1 MHVSQMRVRLGV
13 AAVTAI
19 LLAGCGGGSDDPS
32 GKATTKAPDS
42 SAPAATSDAPAEPTT
57 SGTFSVSGS
66 MEGQGPL
73 SEVVCVPVEGGIL
86 VTSSFS
92 ASGKTGSL
100 SVSSAPAPS
109 DHERG
114 DSFTVKGDKI
124 LMFTRISADKL
135 PYAIKDDGSKVTG
148 SVTLAEMG
156 DIAKPV
162 ADRKQVEVTVDID
175 CGT

>member
-1 MHVSQMRVRLGV
+1 MHVSQVRVRLGV
-13 AAVTAI
+13 AAAVAI
-19 LLAGCGGGSDDPS
+19 LLAGCGGGSDEPSDPS
-32 GKATTKAPDS
+32 TKAPPS

-57 SGTFSVSGS
+57 RGTFSVSGS
-66 MEGQGPL
+66 VEGQGDL
-73 SEVVCVPVEGGIL
+73 SEIVCVPIEGGIQ
-86 VTSSFS
+86 VTAKFA

-100 SVSSAPAPS
+100 TVLSGPAPS

-124 LMFTRISADKL
+124 LMFTRISADSL

-156 DIAKPV
+156 DIAKPLG
-162 ADRKQVEVTVDID
+162 DRKQVTLTVDID

>member
-13 AAVTAI
+13 AAVAAT
-19 LLAGCGGGSDDPS
+19 LLAGCGGGSDDSP
-32 GKATTKAPDS
+32 ADTTKASS
-42 SAPAATSDAPAEPTT
+42 SAPAATSDAPAEPST
-57 SGTFSVSGS
+57 SGTFRVSGS
-66 MEGQGPL
+66 LEGQGNL
-73 SEVVCVPVEGGIL
+73 SEVVCVPVEGGIQ
-86 VTSSFS
+86 VTAKFA

-100 SVSSAPAPS
+100 SVISGPAPS

-124 LMFTRISADKL
+124 LMFTRISADTL
-135 PYAIKDDGSKVTG
+135 PYDIKDDGSKVTG

-156 DIAKPV
+156 DIAKPDV
-162 ADRKQVEVTVDID
+162 NDRKQVKLTVDID